1 MNETNPNPPPDQG
14 VDMLVDDGSG
24 QRIPRQVLFTQENP
38 LKLSLAKSKSSKEK
52 ANWNQKENGWH
63 QDQASPASR
72 RIPSGYMLIDNT
84 VSIEP
89 GNGLALDLTLASDYI
104 SGLVFNY
111 QDENNFDLFFVNSMG
126 PSTSYYRIA
135 LGQYKN
141 GKYKEFHNLKERGE
155 PPERLELV
163 LEPKQEA
170 ILFKVQD
177 KEVFLS
183 EGHSITPESHAGFY
197 TQQSSDAIFHSLSLF
212 PVSEMGGLEP
222 SVPSAEQDIASQPTS
237 AMPEEPMGAP
247 PEAPSEALPDIP
259 PAPSTPEEE
268 VDPRSAAELEK
279 YVFEDNENEGIQ
291 PYIKI
296 KEPFSKKEVVFQEV
310 FEVYMDDFYESIF
323 FNPAYNGE
331 LSDYFDWLN
340 DSLDDKPLE
349 IQAVTQFQASKQ
361 KQPCIS
367 AISRDGKK
375 AYVASYDSSLS
386 IWDMLSE
393 SGQEVRP
400 EKGVSIEAHN
410 TQVIRSLGLSY
421 ASLSDG
427 QPQEIIT
434 AGEDGKVCIWHGQ
447 TLVKRL
453 EIDADEVHFVCFS
466 PDGTEFLAAGRGA
479 SLYHAKTGELI
490 KVFGDK
496 RYNSYCGAF
505 SHDGGQVVVSGNEN
519 LYLYSKQGDGNK
531 EIMKFTGHKRDVR
544 CVRFS
549 ADDSS
554 LISGGY
560 DKAVCVWE
568 TDKPQPAFYLM
579 GHRQWVTDVR
589 LILEEKKL
597 VSVSTGGEVKIWS
610 MKNEDLLH
618 EFPRQESGIVQAG
631 FSEVS
636 KQLIFSN
643 NRGMVDLYSINEIGP
658 NTQGASQA
666 DSVEYQN
673 TSFPVAL
680 DTRPRLWYRMYQT
693 IRLYEK
699 ELNVKINKLLGD
711 NRQVK
716 ETDYPKYRELLGKRY
731 DVRDVK
737 GAILNDLR
745 LNGYSLKDDD
755 ATGTDVNL
763 KDLGYD
769 FSITQGMP
777 SLRSFKPFQIDLKA
791 SRKSGR
797 WFSPVL
803 ENDIEWASLVN
814 EFSKYLLGSGALNKI
829 KAQAFR
835 EEMLQLQSL
844 NTCQSL
850 KGEIKKLE
858 AKIAKLEPSLAHRT
872 RADQERHAYLE
883 QEIAAWEADIED
895 LEDRV
900 KLLDISGPDHF
911 RGKNGGETIKKVLKD
926 KAYKKLKLDLD
937 TVNVTTVKTVKERR
951 TYYYGNYWFG
961 WWGWSTRVVTRLIE
975 AGLVTH
981 QIDIANPISHA
992 FRQKYAYIL
1001 GHGWVDDFAFG
1012 VVARMNKTFYAQN
1025 RSYRS
1030 FVMSAVKFCQASI
1043 AELRHQQR
1051 QIPMAANKLRGEL
1064 RNTRNHLNSIRKN
1077 GLKSRRMRFLEY
1089 WNNPSHFGAYKIV
1102 DNAVMPDTD
1111 PLADLVENLRKGTF
1125 NPSEKKKTESKEEK
1139 KIKIERFRFSG
1150 GRFVS
1155 QNGLSMRSYLSEL
1168 KLNAEEDDNT
1178 LHVALFPVMT
1188 PSGRPEEN
1196 LMRAVVNPQPARKL
1210 VRLPSI
1216 RFVETYSVEFGWQG
1230 YHLGELVHTETL
1242 FPGEKKII
1250 EIERSTKIAR
1260 EEVEQSAA
1268 SDKKARKQS
1277 SSLEEKVE
1285 NEFSDKLL
1293 KSDEHLRKQEDRE
1306 SSAEQEGVFKEQ
1318 ADHREQ
1324 SNETSSRFSKSFGV
1338 TASASA
1344 GWGPFSASVS
1354 TSHSKS
1360 SQRAKRSRDASS
1372 SSQRSTD
1379 QKTRS
1384 FEKASSSNL
1393 QSASKENR
1401 ESFAKNLVNTLKN
1414 SAAETSNENS
1424 LEIKSSRSEK
1434 FEDTSSS
1441 KEQVKLE
1448 NPNIGRTVNYNFF
1461 QIQNSYHTVTRLIDI
1476 KVVIDNKCEVI
1487 QNSQTSDVHVY
1498 EIEEIGKI
1506 FEKLDTSSSVGTL
1519 ISAVL
1524 MRQIFKNY
1532 LTRAEGIGDGNGALA
1547 IDEDFDLNQE
1557 ALHLLNM
1564 TSEAILEQEN
1574 WLEAL
1579 RNALEYAKKIPFRFQ
1594 SIDIHSEQPLAVNA
1608 GAYYLDSEVGQIAAT
1623 EEYLERRRLVE
1634 LDMEKARL
1642 EHLRKQTDAQVFQT
1656 ELPEGLSSLTLGSDT
1671 KVLSEAS
1678 GDDLSSDRD
1687 KKDK

>member
-519 LYLYSKQGDGNK
+519 LYLYNKQGDGNK

-658 NTQGASQA
+658 NTRGASQA

-693 IRLYEK
+693 IKHHEK
-699 ELNVKINKLLGD
+699 ELGIKIDTHKKAVHNYEESIKAD
-711 NRQVK
+711 NQERPQTNI
-716 ETDYPKYRELLGKRY
+716 ETYETKTQNTISNYSKAYAAYRELLGQRY

-755 ATGTDVNL
+755 ATGTDTNL

-803 ENDIEWASLVN
+803 ENDIEWASMVS

-951 TYYYGNYWFG
+951 TYYYGSYWFG
-961 WWGWSTRVVTRLIE
+961 FWGWSTRTVTRLIKE
-975 AGLVTH
+975 GLVTY
-981 QIDIANPISHA
+981 QMDIANPVSHA

-1025 RSYRS
+1025 RSYGS
-1030 FVMSAVKFCQASI
+1030 FVMNAVKFCQASI

-1178 LHVALFPVMT
+1178 LHVALFPVLT

-1196 LMRAVVNPQPARKL
+1196 LMRAVINPQPARRV

-1242 FPGEKKII
+1242 FPGEKKLI

-1268 SDKKARKQS
+1268 SDKKARKRS

-1285 NEFSDKLL
+1285 NELSDKLL
-1293 KSDEHLRKQEDRE
+1293 KSDEHSRRQEAQE
-1306 SSAEQEGVFKEQ
+1306 SSTDKYNRLKEESKKEEKESG
-1318 ADHREQ
+1318 ASEDVKRE
-1324 SNETSSRFSKSFGV
+1324 NT
-1338 TASASA
+1338 
-1344 GWGPFSASVS
+1344 
-1354 TSHSKS
+1354 
-1360 SQRAKRSRDASS
+1360 
-1372 SSQRSTD
+1372 TD

-1384 FEKASSSNL
+1384 FERASSSNL

-1414 SAAETSNENS
+1414 SAAEASSENS
-1424 LEIKSSRSEK
+1424 LEVKSSRSEK

-1476 KVVIDNKCEVI
+1476 KVVIDNKCEMI

-1532 LTRAEGIGDGNGALA
+1532 LTRAEGIGDGNGALI
-1547 IDEDFDLNQE
+1547 IDEDFDLDQE
-1557 ALHLLNM
+1557 ALHILNM
-1564 TSEAILEQEN
+1564 TSETILEQEN

-1579 RNALEYAKKIPFRFQ
+1579 RNALGYAKKIPFRFQ

-1642 EHLRKQTDAQVFQT
+1642 EHLRKQTDAQVFQ
-1656 ELPEGLSSLTLGSDT
+1656 PEIPAGVSSLVLGSAPKT
-1671 KVLSEAS
+1671 VSPPSINEAS
-1678 GDDLSSDRD
+1678 SNTGKSIIP
-1687 KKDK
+1687 